1 MKNFIVF
8 IVVIIGICLLSY
20 YGTWNALTLT
30 GGFAWLGL
38 VGIIYLV
45 SDALVGLGNWI
56 TKKRTPT
63 IKVKCKR
70 CELTDEELMK
80 RLNGNFKKD

>member
-30 GGFAWLGL
+30 GGWAWLGL
-38 VGIIYLV
+38 LCIIYC
-45 SDALVGLGNWI
+45 VGDMLKELGRWI
-56 TKKRTPT
+56 MEKRTAN
-63 IKVKCKR
+63 K
-70 CELTDEELMK
+70 
-80 RLNGNFKKD
+80 GN

>member
-8 IVVIIGICLLSY
+8 IVVITGVCLLSY

-45 SDALVGLGNWI
+45 SDVLVGFGNWI
-56 TKKRTPT
+56 TKKRTVN
-63 IKVKCKR
+63 K
-70 CELTDEELMK
+70 ED
-80 RLNGNFKKD
+80 

>member
-45 SDALVGLGNWI
+45 SDVLVGLGNWI
-56 TKKRTPT
+56 TKKRTAY
-63 IKVKCKR
+63 K
-70 CELTDEELMK
+70 ED
-80 RLNGNFKKD
+80 

>member
-45 SDALVGLGNWI
+45 SDVLVGLGNWI
-56 TKKRTPT
+56 TKKRTAN
-63 IKVKCKR
+63 K
-70 CELTDEELMK
+70 ED
-80 RLNGNFKKD
+80 

>member
-8 IVVIIGICLLSY
+8 IVVITGVCLLSY

-38 VGIIYLV
+38 VGIIYFVGDMLEELV
-45 SDALVGLGNWI
+45 NWI
-56 TKKRTPT
+56 MKKR
-63 IKVKCKR
+63 KNK
-70 CELTDEELMK
+70 ED
-80 RLNGNFKKD
+80 

>member
-45 SDALVGLGNWI
+45 SDMLVGLGNWI
-56 TKKRTPT
+56 TKKRTAN
-63 IKVKCKR
+63 K
-70 CELTDEELMK
+70 E
-80 RLNGNFKKD
+80 N

>member
-1 MKNFIVF
+1 M
-8 IVVIIGICLLSY
+8 SY

-45 SDALVGLGNWI
+45 SDVLVGLGNWI
-56 TKKRTPT
+56 TKKR
-63 IKVKCKR
+63 IANK
-70 CELTDEELMK
+70 ED
-80 RLNGNFKKD
+80 